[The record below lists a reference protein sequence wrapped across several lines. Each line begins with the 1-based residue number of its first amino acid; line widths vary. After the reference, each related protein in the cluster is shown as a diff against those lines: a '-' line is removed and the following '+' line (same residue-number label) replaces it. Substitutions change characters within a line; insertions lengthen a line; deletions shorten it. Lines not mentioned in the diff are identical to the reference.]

1 VTAHTTE
8 DTVRAGQAL
17 GESLQRGMTVSLE
30 GPLGSG
36 KTTFVKGIARALGVR
51 DEVTSPSFT
60 IMTAYAGRIPL
71 YHLDLYRLDRIDEIE
86 NLGFDDVVFGDGVTV
101 IEWGEKAGSLLP
113 EDVVEVRIE
122 MASDGSR
129 EIDVYGPSVRRDD
142 G

>member
-1 VTAHTTE
+1 
-8 DTVRAGQAL
+8 
-17 GESLQRGMTVSLE
+17 MTVSLE

-86 NLGFDDVVFGDGVTV
+86 DLGFDDVVFRDGVTV
-101 IEWGEKAGSLLP
+101 IEWGEKAGPLLP

-122 MASDGSR
+122 MAPDGAR
-129 EIDVYGPSVRRDD
+129 EIDVLRPSVRGDD
-142 G
+142 A